1 MLGLAVLG
9 NALSPSWEPRR
20 PPADFGY
27 SSLPPVPE
35 PTSSAASAGSASDAI
50 ERDDVR
56 MPVRDTVLSRTVV
69 SPAED
74 GRYPAVVFVHG
85 AAWGASALLVWGGL
99 NVAAGHWC

>member
-1 MLGLAVLG
+1 
-9 NALSPSWEPRR
+9 
-20 PPADFGY
+20 
-27 SSLPPVPE
+27 
-35 PTSSAASAGSASDAI
+35 
-50 ERDDVR
+50 

-85 AAWGASALLVWGGL
+85 AAWGASALLLVWGGL